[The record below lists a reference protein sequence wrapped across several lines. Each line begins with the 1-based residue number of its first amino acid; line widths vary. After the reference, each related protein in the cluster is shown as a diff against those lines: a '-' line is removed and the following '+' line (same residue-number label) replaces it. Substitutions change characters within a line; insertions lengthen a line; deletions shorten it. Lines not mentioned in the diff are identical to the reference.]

1 MTFSNF
7 LELIDNLNQDLHFYV
22 RINNQNYPLSKI
34 TAGHDEFLAI
44 PGQRSMTKKQIVQL
58 FGKMH
63 QRGITLWIKQKSDRI
78 PVYGVQISIDNGTA
92 TLM

>member
-7 LELIDNLNQDLHFYV
+7 LELISNLNQDLNFYL
-22 RINNQNYPLSKI
+22 RINGKDYPLSKI
-34 TAGHDEFLAI
+34 TVNHQQFLAF

-63 QRGITLWIKQKSDRI
+63 NRGLTLLISHQNRKI
-78 PVYGVQISIDNGTA
+78 PVYGLQISIDKGTA